1 MNEIGGKL
9 TARGWRRRLVGI
21 EVAISCLI
29 LAACSSGLQNQ
40 PPRTLAE
47 LLGQSSSEISARPT
61 KTQLTSD
68 SLVRMG
74 AQLEGTGDYN
84 GAMRFYSK
92 ALQLEPNNI
101 DALTGIGNV
110 YLAVGIWDAGLNAFR
125 QVRALNPRGAKS
137 AAELAVALLLNDRPG
152 ETRQILNQQM
162 AMTGP
167 SLELQNLLGLAE
179 DLKGNHGPA
188 QKAYSAAL
196 ELSPGDGEVLTN
208 LALSFALMGA
218 YERAEAILQRGA
230 GTLDAIPLATQ
241 NLALVYALRGQI
253 AQALE
258 TARRELSAA
267 QVETNTPFY
276 ERLSTLSARDRAR
289 AVFFGTLP
297 PETKTPA
304 SPARREPVPAVTP
317 AIKTAP
323 PEVTKTP
330 EPEAKIE
337 EQPLP
342 QELEV
347 QTPMEKPEIKEK
359 PKAREVTEP
368 QPEPQAGTKIEAE
381 PPALTA
387 QAPEVQTPSEP
398 QPEPRL
404 QQQEQKKAEVLEPKV
419 IDPET
424 TEPEIL
430 KPETQ
435 EPETQEPETQEPES
449 TEPAVTEPETTK
461 PEATEPEAIK
471 PEASEPEMTEP
482 EPDLGPYWVQIGSY
496 RYAAQIRAGWATLNG
511 RHGPALEEVAP
522 YAQHYDGGERGF
534 FWRLLTSPAE
544 ERAIAQGDCEL
555 LLYAGLECFVI
566 RTTGNIQPLSS
577 DLKD

>member
-1 MNEIGGKL
+1 MNETREKL
-9 TARGWRRRLVGI
+9 TVRGWRRRLVGI
-21 EVAISCLI
+21 GAAVSCLI
-29 LAACSSGLQNQ
+29 LVACSSSSQIQ

-47 LLGQSSSEISARPT
+47 LLGQAPVEVSARPT
-61 KTQLTSD
+61 KTQLTPD

-74 AQLEGTGDYN
+74 AQLESSGDYN

-92 ALQLEPNNI
+92 AIELEPNNI

-110 YLAVGIWDAGLNAFR
+110 YLAVGIWNGGLNSFR
-125 QVRALNPRGAKS
+125 QVRALDPRGVES
-137 AAELAVALLLNDRPG
+137 AAGLAVALLLNDRPG

-167 SLELQNLLGLAE
+167 SLKLQNLLGLAE

-230 GTLDAIPLATQ
+230 GTANAIPLAAQ

-267 QVETNTPFY
+267 EVETNTPFY

-297 PETKTPA
+297 PETQVPA
-304 SPARREPVPAVTP
+304 LPARREAVPAVTP
-317 AIKTAP
+317 AVKMAP
-323 PEVTKTP
+323 PEVTKAP

-342 QELEV
+342 Q
-347 QTPMEKPEIKEK
+347 K
-359 PKAREVTEP
+359 
-368 QPEPQAGTKIEAE
+368 
-381 PPALTA
+381 
-387 QAPEVQTPSEP
+387 PEVQTPSEP

-404 QQQEQKKAEVLEPKV
+404 QQQEQKKAEVLAPKV
-419 IDPET
+419 IDPGT
-424 TEPEIL
+424 IEPKVL
-430 KPETQ
+430 KFETQ
-435 EPETQEPETQEPES
+435 EPETQEPETKD
-449 TEPAVTEPETTK
+449 PAVTEPEVTEPEVTEPEVTK
-461 PEATEPEAIK
+461 PEITKPEITEPEVTK
-471 PEASEPEMTEP
+471 PEITKPEVTEPEITEPEVTEPEVTEP

-496 RYAAQIRAGWATLNG
+496 RHTDQIRAGWATLTS
-511 RHGPALEEVAP
+511 RHGPALEDAAP

-534 FWRLLTSPAE
+534 FWRLLTSPAK

-555 LLYAGLECFVI
+555 LLYADLECFVI

>member
-1 MNEIGGKL
+1 M
-9 TARGWRRRLVGI
+9 
-21 EVAISCLI
+21 
-29 LAACSSGLQNQ
+29 
-40 PPRTLAE
+40 
-47 LLGQSSSEISARPT
+47 
-61 KTQLTSD
+61 
-68 SLVRMG
+68 RMG
-74 AQLEGTGDYN
+74 AQLESTGDYD

-92 ALQLEPNNI
+92 AVELEPNNI
-101 DALTGIGNV
+101 EALTGIGNI
-110 YLAVGIWDAGLNAFR
+110 YLAVGIWDAGLNTFR
-125 QVRALNPRGAKS
+125 QVRALNPRGAES
-137 AAELAVALLLNDRPG
+137 AAGLAVALLLNDRPG

-208 LALSFALMGA
+208 LALSFALMGE
-218 YERAEAILQRGA
+218 YERAEAILQRRA
-230 GTLDAIPLATQ
+230 GTTDAIPLAAQ

-253 AQALE
+253 ARALE

-276 ERLSTLSARDRAR
+276 ERLSTLSARDQAR

-297 PETKTPA
+297 PETETPA
-304 SPARREPVPAVTP
+304 RPEPAPAVTP
-317 AIKTAP
+317 PAETAP
-323 PEVTKTP
+323 PEVAEAAEPKP
-330 EPEAKIE
+330 ETE
-337 EQPLP
+337 ERPLP
-342 QELEV
+342 QEPEA

-368 QPEPQAGTKIEAE
+368 QPEPQAGAKIEAE
-381 PPALTA
+381 PPPLAA
-387 QAPEVQTPSEP
+387 REPEVQTSSEP
-398 QPEPRL
+398 QPEPRR
-404 QQQEQKKAEVLEPKV
+404 QQQEQKKAEVLEPTV

-424 TEPEIL
+424 NEPEIL
-430 KPETQ
+430 KSETQ
-435 EPETQEPETQEPES
+435 EPETQEPEAKEPESTEPES
-449 TEPAVTEPETTK
+449 TEPAVTEAEATK
-461 PEATEPEAIK
+461 PEAAKPEAME
-471 PEASEPEMTEP
+471 PEASEPAMMEP

-496 RYAAQIRAGWATLNG
+496 RYADQIRAGWATLNG
-511 RHGPALEEVAP
+511 RHGPALEEIAP

-534 FWRLLTSPAE
+534 FWRLLTSPAD